1 MNLKANFLAVPIS
14 LAVVAIISVI
24 LGLCGLNWVYFV
36 IGAMV
41 GLLNHGL
48 MVKQN
53 ARTYRFAQMDPE
65 HKVFKPKKSAV
76 LWYVLRCVVF
86 LGVFAA
92 LIVKSNPKENPNAV
106 WEIVIALSGYLLTK
120 VGFIVC
126 LMLFKEKKEDKENK
140 EEKKVIE
147 N

>member
-1 MNLKANFLAVPIS
+1 MNLKVNVLVVPIS
-14 LAVVAIISVI
+14 LAIVAVISII
-24 LGLCGLNWVYFV
+24 LGVCQLNWVYFL

-41 GLLNHGL
+41 GLMNHGL

-53 ARTYRFAQMDPE
+53 ARTYRFAQLDPE

-76 LWYVLRCVVF
+76 LWYMLRCLLFLAVF
-86 LGVFAA
+86 VA
-92 LIVKSNPKENPNAV
+92 LAFKSDISNNPNAI
-106 WEIVIALSGYLLTK
+106 WDIIIGLAGYLLTK
-120 VGFIVC
+120 VVFIIC
-126 LMLFKEKKEDKENK
+126 LLTFKDKPKKND